1 MRMHILSTRV
11 FFSYTT
17 TPPIKSENAVPHVR
31 VYFSPKIGG
40 WGSQNKPSSRGGI
53 QVGGSGDLICLSRLA
68 RIGPQWCGPE
78 EAQKFRA
85 MKPADMLSCRNRLV

>member
-11 FFSYTT
+11 FFRTPP
-17 TPPIKSENAVPHVR
+17 PPIKSENAVPHVR

-53 QVGGSGDLICLSRLA
+53 KYCPPDTTAFDTIAGYDNGGNGHD
-68 RIGPQWCGPE
+68 
-78 EAQKFRA
+78 
-85 MKPADMLSCRNRLV
+85 D